1 MRRFLT
7 SLFVYSALSL
17 AQAAWASPPEFP
29 HRGIHA
35 YQGQHFVGLDEVQDR
50 LDSLLV
56 IDVRSGYEYGILHL
70 NGARNIPVDEADFVA
85 RLKQAMAEKPGK
97 TVMFYCNGRLCI
109 QSYEAARLASEAG
122 ITDTLVFDGGVRALA
137 MRLPERMVFRGGQ
150 PFQTDKLL
158 SSELLAR
165 HELPP
170 EEFMKRASGMDA
182 LVIDIRHHLQHK
194 GISLFAGRDR
204 FVHFDLDAIK
214 PYMEQAKSSSRPLY
228 IVDDSGGQAVWLYY
242 VLEEAGVPEYY
253 TIKGGTQAYFA
264 GLLRTVR
271 RS

>member
-1 MRRFLT
+1 MRKLIT
-7 SLFVYSALSL
+7 SLLVGSALCL
-17 AQAAWASPPEFP
+17 TQTATASPPEFP

-35 YQGQHFVGLDEVQDR
+35 YQSQHFVKLDEVRDR
-50 LDSLLV
+50 LDSLQIV
-56 IDVRSGYEYGILHL
+56 DVRSAYEYNILHIG
-70 NGARNIPVDEADFVA
+70 GARNIPVDEPDFIKH
-85 RLKQAMAEKPGK
+85 LKQAMAEKPGK
-97 TVMFYCNGRLCI
+97 TVMFYCNGHLCI
-109 QSYEAARLASEAG
+109 QAYEAARLASEAG
-122 ITDTLVFDGGVRALA
+122 ISDTLVFDGGVREMA
-137 MRLPERMVFRGGQ
+137 MRVPERMVFRGGQ

-170 EEFMKRASGMDA
+170 EEFMKRASGKDA